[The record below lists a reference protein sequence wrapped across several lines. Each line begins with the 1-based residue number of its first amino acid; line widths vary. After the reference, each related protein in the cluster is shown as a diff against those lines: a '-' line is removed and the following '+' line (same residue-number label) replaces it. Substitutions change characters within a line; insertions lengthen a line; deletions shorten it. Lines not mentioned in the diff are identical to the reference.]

1 LREVFIDNEE
11 NPKKPT
17 FSKNKFNRK
26 MGTGLVILIH
36 VVLTDNNSN
45 GCRKGEGEVQ
55 ERHNT

>member
-11 NPKKPT
+11 NPKKT
-17 FSKNKFNRK
+17 AFSKNKFNRK

-45 GCRKGEGEVQ
+45 GCWKGRGEVQ